1 MGEIGPLFWSSLPY
15 NITGKELEEGGV
27 NYHNKK
33 LNTLYFFGVFILI
46 LTKLIH

>member
-1 MGEIGPLFWSSLPY
+1 MGEIVLLLWSGLPY

-33 LNTLYFFGVFILI
+33 LNTLYLFPGVERDN
-46 LTKLIH
+46 T